1 MFMINAGKIYH
12 TSDGTVAR
20 KSEEQT
26 WETSVQLRNIFQQE
40 NGFQSSKSDRKRA
53 RNEACVEYHGNFELR
68 SLPDVQKKECHP
80 ITKQTK
86 AHVLMCICMCIT
98 QKIDIY

>member
-26 WETSVQLRNIFQQE
+26 WETSV
-40 NGFQSSKSDRKRA
+40 
-53 RNEACVEYHGNFELR
+53 
-68 SLPDVQKKECHP
+68 
-80 ITKQTK
+80 
-86 AHVLMCICMCIT
+86 
-98 QKIDIY
+98 